1 MMVLAI
7 KWPPLRLEDILGQSQ
22 SVVSSLVVLD
32 FLSSMELVF
41 FVF

>member
-22 SVVSSLVVLD
+22 SVVSS
-32 FLSSMELVF
+32 SAYGKN
-41 FVF
+41 FVGGAEHNLPE